1 MNEAPFDSAADRV
14 NDDRKK
20 RPRNSST
27 GRREKYIGN
36 HFSPGPEVK
45 LFEPQING
53 ANQSYAPLSRSRAR
67 TRPIIE
73 KSFRF
78 LFVFAGRLIGSVER
92 EMDCARA
99 ALIRCELISLLW
111 SWESPGC
118 T

>member
-53 ANQSYAPLSRSRAR
+53 ANQSYAPLSRAR
-67 TRPIIE
+67 TSDNRKKFPFPIC
-73 KSFRF
+73 F
-78 LFVFAGRLIGSVER
+78 
-92 EMDCARA
+92 CRA
-99 ALIRCELISLLW
+99 SDWQRGEGDGLRSL
-111 SWESPGC
+111 GAN
-118 T
+118 